1 MTTLEALAL
10 EAATTLNATDNDL
23 TQRAAYNIEVEIDS
37 YRPIK
42 NGEHLVL
49 IPVNWQSTIEI
60 KVSPSD
66 FKQCFLAWGTE
77 NDLRDSLSHSAF
89 LWYTD
94 FDPCKDYT
102 AEEIKQLVTKLG
114 GYFGT
119 LEA

>member
-10 EAATTLNATDNDL
+10 EAATTLNTTDNDL

-37 YRPIK
+37 HRPIK
-42 NGEHLVL
+42 SGEHLVL

-60 KVSPSD
+60 KVSPSR
-66 FKQCFLAWGTE
+66 FEQCFLAWGTE
-77 NDLRDSLSHSAF
+77 NDLRDSLLHSA
-89 LWYTD
+89 LGRYID
-94 FDPCKDYT
+94 IDPGKTYT
-102 AEEIKQLVTKLG
+102 AEEIKHLVAKLG